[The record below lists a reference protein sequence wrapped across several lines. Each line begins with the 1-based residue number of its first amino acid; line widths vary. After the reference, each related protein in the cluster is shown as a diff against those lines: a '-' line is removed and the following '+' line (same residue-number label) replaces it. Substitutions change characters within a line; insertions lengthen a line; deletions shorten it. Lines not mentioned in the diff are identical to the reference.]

1 MKQATKKAI
10 EFLGE
15 IDGGIIRLPKNYTSY
30 TAKNVRVILLI
41 EENEEIPQQKEDKK
55 SLSVHSQK
63 EELQLIF
70 EKMKGKAMFSKIDN
84 PTEWQKNI
92 RNEWE

>member
-1 MKQATKKAI
+1 MKQAI
-10 EFLGE
+10 EFVGE
-15 IDGGIIRLPKNYTSY
+15 IDKGVIHLPKDYTSY

-41 EENEEIPQQKEDKK
+41 EEKEELPKTY
-55 SLSVHSQK
+55 SQK
-63 EELQLIF
+63 EELLRIF
-70 EKMKGKAMFSKIDN
+70 QKMKNKTMFSKIDN

>member
-1 MKQATKKAI
+1 MKQAI

-15 IDGGIIRLPKNYTSY
+15 IEKGVIHLPKDYTSY

-41 EENEEIPQQKEDKK
+41 EEEIEKEELPKTY
-55 SLSVHSQK
+55 SQK
-63 EELQLIF
+63 EELQRIF
-70 EKMKGKAMFSKIDN
+70 KKMEGKKMFSKIDN

-92 RNEWE
+92 RN

>member
-1 MKQATKKAI
+1 MKQAI

-15 IDGGIIRLPKNYTSY
+15 IEGGIIRLPKNYTSY

-41 EENEEIPQQKEDKK
+41 EEKEEAPQEEEKEE
-55 SLSVHSQK
+55 LISVHSQK

-70 EKMKGKAMFSKIDN
+70 DKMKGKAMFSKIDN

>member
-1 MKQATKKAI
+1 LLLKKKFL

-15 IDGGIIRLPKNYTSY
+15 IEGGIIRLPKNYTSY

-41 EENEEIPQQKEDKK
+41 EEKEEASQEEEKEE
-55 SLSVHSQK
+55 LISVHSQK

-70 EKMKGKAMFSKIDN
+70 DKMKGKAMFSKIDN